1 MLFQFPRGTAFKNQN
16 EGETLVKSL
25 HADDPVSLVRLKD
38 AVRRLL
44 PASSTT
50 RAIILAE
57 KDILPLAEA
66 LAKFE
71 VFDRLLMQ
79 ELGR

>member
-1 MLFQFPRGTAFKNQN
+1 MEHQRG
-16 EGETLVKSL
+16 
-25 HADDPVSLVRLKD
+25 DDLVSLLRLKD

-44 PASSTT
+44 PANSTT
-50 RAIILAE
+50 RAVILAE
-57 KDILPLAEA
+57 KDTLPLAEA

-71 VFDRLLMQ
+71 VFDRLLMT